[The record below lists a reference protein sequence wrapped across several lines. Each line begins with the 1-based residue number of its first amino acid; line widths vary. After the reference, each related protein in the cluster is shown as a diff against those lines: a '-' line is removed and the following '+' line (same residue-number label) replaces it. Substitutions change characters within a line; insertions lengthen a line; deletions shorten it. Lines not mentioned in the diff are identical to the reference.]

1 MDQQSK
7 HLLWIV
13 CLCAA
18 LIGLGLFALYGVFF
32 TDTTAEAQKA
42 VENKV
47 FLFKKDDVESFAIT
61 AKGET
66 TRLSYLTEAKNTGWR
81 LVTPVQDYTNLSAVE
96 LILDALASVSW
107 QEKIEGADADPR
119 RFGLD
124 KPAVIALVRLR
135 NGQQHTLRLGS
146 LTAIDGNDY
155 IAIDGR
161 PEVYRTRTPLRFAI
175 EKNTFDLRSLLLLPV
190 YSDQIEVIEAIAPGR
205 HTHLRKGVDGSWR
218 LNKPIA
224 TRADD
229 KAVQKMLDAIEQTH
243 ITRFVSER
251 ATPIETLERGF
262 DRPRLRLK
270 LALRGY
276 RHVEFLFVDAP
287 PASDAPDSPDA
298 ARAQDANNATPKL
311 LARRTDRTTIFELPA
326 SILLPF
332 EQDST
337 ALRDKHVTRFDPG
350 SVAILD
356 FRLDDGPLRID
367 RTVEGEGDEARISW
381 ELKGLYPKPFSEAR
395 VRSILGAFQQ
405 LTASAFLDGQVDL
418 DALGLKSP
426 RRAWILR
433 DNRGHPI
440 VTLTCGKSEG
450 GENFLQLIDADGERQ
465 VVSVSDASL
474 ATLPRLMGDLES
486 WDATRFLSPAMT
498 SGSSDPGD

>member
-32 TDTTAEAQKA
+32 ADTTAEAQKA

-81 LVTPVQDYTNLSAVE
+81 LVTPVQDYTNLTAVE

-135 NGQQHTLRLGS
+135 NGRQHTLRLGS
-146 LTAIDGNDY
+146 LTALDGNDY

-161 PEVYRTRTPLRFAI
+161 PEIYRTKTPLRFAI
-175 EKNTFDLRSLLLLPV
+175 EKNTFDLRSRLLLPV

-205 HTHLRKGVDGSWR
+205 HTHLRKNVDGSWR

-224 TRADD
+224 TWADGE
-229 KAVQKMLDAIEQTH
+229 AVQKMLDAIEQTH

-251 ATPIETLERGF
+251 ATPIEMLERGF

-287 PASDAPDSPDA
+287 ATSETPDA
-298 ARAQDANNATPKL
+298 ASDTSARDANKATPKL
-311 LARRTDRTTIFELPA
+311 LARRTDRTTIVEVPA
-326 SILLPF
+326 SLLTPF
-332 EQDST
+332 EQDAT
-337 ALRDKHVTRFDPG
+337 ALRDKRVTRFDPA

-356 FRLDDGPLRID
+356 FRLDDGPLRVE
-367 RTVEGEGDEARISW
+367 RSVEGEGEETRVSW

-395 VRSILGAFQQ
+395 VSSILGAFQQ

-418 DALGLKSP
+418 NALGLKSP

-450 GENFLQLIDADGERQ
+450 GENFLLLIDADGARQ

-486 WDATRFLSPAMT
+486 WDATRFLAPAMT
-498 SGSSDPGD
+498 SGSSGQSD

>member
-7 HLLWIV
+7 HLIWIV

-32 TDTTAEAQKA
+32 ADTTAEAQKA

-81 LVTPVQDYTNLSAVE
+81 LVTPVQDYTNLTAVE

-135 NGQQHTLRLGS
+135 NGRQHTLRLGS
-146 LTAIDGNDY
+146 LTALDGNDY

-161 PEVYRTRTPLRFAI
+161 PEIYRTKTPLRFAI
-175 EKNTFDLRSLLLLPV
+175 EKNTFDLRSRLLLPV

-205 HTHLRKGVDGSWR
+205 HTHLRKNVGGSWR

-224 TRADD
+224 TWADGE
-229 KAVQKMLDAIEQTH
+229 AVQKMLDAIEQTH

-251 ATPIETLERGF
+251 ATPIEMLERGF

-287 PASDAPDSPDA
+287 ATSETPDA
-298 ARAQDANNATPKL
+298 ASDTSARDANKATPKL
-311 LARRTDRTTIFELPA
+311 LARRTDRTTIVEVPA
-326 SILLPF
+326 SLLTPF
-332 EQDST
+332 EQDAT
-337 ALRDKHVTRFDPG
+337 ALRDKRVTRFDPA

-356 FRLDDGPLRID
+356 FRLDDGPLRVE
-367 RTVEGEGDEARISW
+367 RSVEGEGEETRVSW

-395 VRSILGAFQQ
+395 VSSILGAFQQ

-418 DALGLKSP
+418 NALGLKSP

-450 GENFLQLIDADGERQ
+450 GENFLLLIDADGARQ

-486 WDATRFLSPAMT
+486 WDATRFLAPAMT